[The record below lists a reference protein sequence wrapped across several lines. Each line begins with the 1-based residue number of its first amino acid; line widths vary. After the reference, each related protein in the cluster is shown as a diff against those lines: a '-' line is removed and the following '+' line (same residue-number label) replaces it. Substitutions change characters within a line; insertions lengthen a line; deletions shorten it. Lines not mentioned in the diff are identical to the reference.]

1 MSENFIKSAF
11 QDPWRWRRVAVT
23 SVVCVTSMGSPLAKE
38 TSSTEKHQHPE
49 KIRDLHFHIK
59 YKLGQNY
66 FSPLE
71 IQEYA
76 GRMVKAELRES
87 RVLHMT
93 GHSLGSQTSTVVIQL
108 EQDINTLH
116 NTQGIKAKIHWGS
129 RRQMTPRMFYHV
141 STERE
146 YKRGTTNNTER
157 NVVPLATNSCL
168 IPQKDLF
175 PMLFTNHKDL
185 AVFIK

>member
-23 SVVCVTSMGSPLAKE
+23 SVVCVTSMGRPLAKE
-38 TSSTEKHQHPE
+38 TSSPEKHQRPE
-49 KIRDLHFHIK
+49 KIRDLRFHIE

-116 NTQGIKAKIHWGS
+116 NTQGIKAK
-129 RRQMTPRMFYHV
+129 
-141 STERE
+141 STEAAE
-146 YKRGTTNNTER
+146 GKWHPECSIMWVQRGNTTEVQQT
-157 NVVPLATNSCL
+157 TQSG
-168 IPQKDLF
+168 
-175 PMLFTNHKDL
+175 MLYH
-185 AVFIK
+185 